1 VSISEAY
8 RSTSHFRH
16 EAVTVS
22 REFHR
27 YDRGWV
33 VG

>member
-8 RSTSHFRH
+8 RSKSHIGH
-16 EAVTVS
+16 NAVTVP
-22 REFHR
+22 REVRR